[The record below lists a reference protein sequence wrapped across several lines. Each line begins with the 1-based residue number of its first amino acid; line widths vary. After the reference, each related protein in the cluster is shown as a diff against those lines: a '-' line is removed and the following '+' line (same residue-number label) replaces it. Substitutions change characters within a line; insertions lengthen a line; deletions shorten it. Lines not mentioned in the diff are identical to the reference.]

1 MDFMTISTMTN
12 GFFNKISTLNRSI
25 IGVGKDYS
33 TVTDLA
39 KFLG

>member
-1 MDFMTISTMTN
+1 M
-12 GFFNKISTLNRSI
+12 
-25 IGVGKDYS
+25 VKDTKVSREGQIMWITDYLVYFVVVSLYS